1 MANEIGIP
9 SSVTPSSLQSSSKSG
24 QSAAQV
30 LSGKTEEQRVTAQQ
44 DVKKQ
49 QDALAGENNAKQGVS
64 NADIENE
71 VQNLQE
77 FSKLQGWTVNFS
89 VEKDLDHQVVIKVV
103 DAETKSMIR
112 QIPSEELLAIS
123 KRIKDL
129 REGDV
134 SGGGSRVGLLLDNE
148 I

>member
-9 SSVTPSSLQSSSKSG
+9 SSVTPSSLQPSSKSG

-30 LSGKTEEQRVTAQQ
+30 LSGTTEEQRVTAQ

-49 QDALAGENNAKQGVS
+49 QEGQPGEKNAKQGVPQ
-64 NADIENE
+64 ADIENE
-71 VQNLQE
+71 VQKLQE

-89 VEKDLDHQVVIKVV
+89 VEKDLDQVVIKVV

-129 REGDV
+129 RESDAT
-134 SGGGSRVGLLLDNE
+134 GGGSRAGLLLDNE

>member
-30 LSGKTEEQRVTAQQ
+30 LPGTTEEQRVTAQQ

-49 QDALAGENNAKQGVS
+49 QDALAGDKTAKQDVS

-89 VEKDLDHQVVIKVV
+89 VEKDLDQVVIKVV

>member
-30 LSGKTEEQRVTAQQ
+30 LSGTTEEQRVTAQ
-44 DVKKQ
+44 DVRKQ
-49 QDALAGENNAKQGVS
+49 QAGQPGEKNAKQDVS

-89 VEKDLDHQVVIKVV
+89 VEKDLDQVVIKVV

>member
-1 MANEIGIP
+1 MANDIGIP

-30 LSGKTEEQRVTAQQ
+30 LSGMAEEQRVMTQ
-44 DVKKQ
+44 DVEKQ
-49 QDALAGENNAKQGVS
+49 QEERAKEKVRKSDVS
-64 NADIENE
+64 DKDIEKE

-89 VEKDLDHQVVIKVV
+89 VEKDLEQVVIKVM
-103 DAETKSMIR
+103 DANTKSMIR

-123 KRIKDL
+123 KRLKEL
-129 REGDV
+129 REVDV
-134 SGGGSRVGLLLDNE
+134 IGGGSRVGLFLDKE

>member
-30 LSGKTEEQRVTAQQ
+30 LSGTTEEQRVTAQQ

-49 QDALAGENNAKQGVS
+49 QDTLVGEKIAKQGVS

-89 VEKDLDHQVVIKVV
+89 VEKDLDQVVIKVV

>member
-30 LSGKTEEQRVTAQQ
+30 LSGTTEEQRVTAQ

-49 QDALAGENNAKQGVS
+49 QAGQPGEKIAKQDVPQ
-64 NADIENE
+64 ADIENE
-71 VQNLQE
+71 VQKLQE

-89 VEKDLDHQVVIKVV
+89 VEKDLDQVVIKVV

-129 REGDV
+129 RESDAT
-134 SGGGSRVGLLLDNE
+134 GGGSRAGLLLDNE

>member
-1 MANEIGIP
+1 MANDIGIP

-30 LSGKTEEQRVTAQQ
+30 LSGKAEEQRVMTQ
-44 DVKKQ
+44 DVEKQ
-49 QDALAGENNAKQGVS
+49 QEERAKEKVRKSDVS
-64 NADIENE
+64 DKDIEKE

-89 VEKDLDHQVVIKVV
+89 VEKDLEQVVIKVM
-103 DAETKSMIR
+103 DANTKSMIR

-123 KRIKDL
+123 KRLKEL

-134 SGGGSRVGLLLDNE
+134 TAGGSRVGLLLDKE

>member
-1 MANEIGIP
+1 MANDIGIP

-30 LSGKTEEQRVTAQQ
+30 LSGTTEEQRVMAQ

-49 QDALAGENNAKQGVS
+49 QEEKAQAKASKQDISEV
-64 NADIENE
+64 DIEKE
-71 VQNLQE
+71 VQNLQD

-89 VEKDLDHQVVIKVV
+89 VEKDLEQVVIKVM
-103 DAETKSMIR
+103 DAHTKSMIR

-129 REGDV
+129 REGDAT
-134 SGGGSRVGLLLDNE
+134 GGGSRVGLLLDNE

>member
-1 MANEIGIP
+1 MANDIGIP

-30 LSGKTEEQRVTAQQ
+30 LSGTTEERRVMAQ

-49 QDALAGENNAKQGVS
+49 QEEKAQEKVRKQDISEV
-64 NADIENE
+64 DIEKE

-89 VEKDLDHQVVIKVV
+89 VEKDLEQVVIKVM
-103 DAETKSMIR
+103 DAHTKSMIR

-129 REGDV
+129 REGDAT
-134 SGGGSRVGLLLDNE
+134 GGGSRIGLLLDNE

>member
-1 MANEIGIP
+1 MANDIGIP

-30 LSGKTEEQRVTAQQ
+30 LSGMAEEQRVMTQ
-44 DVKKQ
+44 DVEKQ
-49 QDALAGENNAKQGVS
+49 QEERAKEKVRKSNVS
-64 NADIENE
+64 DKDIEKE

-89 VEKDLDHQVVIKVV
+89 VEKDLEQVVIKVM
-103 DAETKSMIR
+103 DANTKSMIR

-123 KRIKDL
+123 KRLKDL
-129 REGDV
+129 REVDV
-134 SGGGSRVGLLLDNE
+134 IGGRSRVGLLLDKE

>member
-1 MANEIGIP
+1 MANDIGIP

-30 LSGKTEEQRVTAQQ
+30 LSGMAEEQRVMTQ
-44 DVKKQ
+44 DVEKQ
-49 QDALAGENNAKQGVS
+49 QAERAKEKVRKSDVS
-64 NADIENE
+64 DKDIEKE

-89 VEKDLDHQVVIKVV
+89 VEKDLEQVVIKVM
-103 DAETKSMIR
+103 DANTKSMIR

-123 KRIKDL
+123 KRLKDL
-129 REGDV
+129 REVDV
-134 SGGGSRVGLLLDNE
+134 IGGGSRVGLLLDKE

>member
-1 MANEIGIP
+1 MANDIGIP

-30 LSGKTEEQRVTAQQ
+30 LSGMAEEQRVMTQ
-44 DVKKQ
+44 DVDKQ
-49 QDALAGENNAKQGVS
+49 QEERAKEKVRKSDVS
-64 NADIENE
+64 DKEIEKE

-89 VEKDLDHQVVIKVV
+89 VEKDLEQVVIKVM
-103 DAETKSMIR
+103 DANTKSMIR

-123 KRIKDL
+123 KRLKEL
-129 REGDV
+129 REVDV
-134 SGGGSRVGLLLDNE
+134 TAGGSRVGLLLDKE

>member
-1 MANEIGIP
+1 MANDIGIP

-30 LSGKTEEQRVTAQQ
+30 LSGTTEEQRVMAQ

-49 QDALAGENNAKQGVS
+49 QEEKAQEKASKQDTSEV
-64 NADIENE
+64 DIEKE

-89 VEKDLDHQVVIKVV
+89 VEKDLEQVVIKVM
-103 DAETKSMIR
+103 DAHTKSMIR

-129 REGDV
+129 REGDAT
-134 SGGGSRVGLLLDNE
+134 GGGSRVGLLLDNE

>member
-30 LSGKTEEQRVTAQQ
+30 LSGTTEEQRVTAQ

-49 QDALAGENNAKQGVS
+49 QEGQPGEKSAKQDVPQ
-64 NADIENE
+64 ADIENE
-71 VQNLQE
+71 VQKLQD

-89 VEKDLDHQVVIKVV
+89 VEKDLDQVVIKVV

-129 REGDV
+129 HESDAT
-134 SGGGSRVGLLLDNE
+134 GGGSRAGLLLDNE

>member
-1 MANEIGIP
+1 MANDIGIP

-30 LSGKTEEQRVTAQQ
+30 LSGMAEEQRGAAK
-44 DVKKQ
+44 DIEKQ
-49 QDALAGENNAKQGVS
+49 QGLPEPEKAGKPKISDKE
-64 NADIENE
+64 IEKG

-77 FSKLQGWTVNFS
+77 FSQLQGWTVNFS
-89 VEKDLDHQVVIKVV
+89 VEKELEQVVIKVM
-103 DAETKSMIR
+103 DANTKSMIR

-123 KRIKDL
+123 KRIQDL

-134 SGGGSRVGLLLDNE
+134 IGGGSRVGLLLDKE

>member
-30 LSGKTEEQRVTAQQ
+30 LSGTTEEQRVTAQ

-49 QDALAGENNAKQGVS
+49 QEGQPGEKSAKQDVPQ
-64 NADIENE
+64 ADIENE
-71 VQNLQE
+71 VQKLQE

-89 VEKDLDHQVVIKVV
+89 VEKDLDQVVIKVV

-129 REGDV
+129 RESDAT
-134 SGGGSRVGLLLDNE
+134 GGGSRVGLLLDNE

>member
-30 LSGKTEEQRVTAQQ
+30 LSGTTEEQRVTAQQ

-49 QDALAGENNAKQGVS
+49 QDALAGEKIVKQGVS

-89 VEKDLDHQVVIKVV
+89 VEKDLDQVVIKVV

>member
-30 LSGKTEEQRVTAQQ
+30 LSGTTEEQRVTAQQ

>member
-30 LSGKTEEQRVTAQQ
+30 LSGTTEEQRVTAQ

-49 QDALAGENNAKQGVS
+49 QAGQPGEKNAKQDVPQ
-64 NADIENE
+64 ADIENE

-89 VEKDLDHQVVIKVV
+89 VEKDLDQVVIKVV

-129 REGDV
+129 RESDAT
-134 SGGGSRVGLLLDNE
+134 GGGSRAGLLLDNE

>member
-1 MANEIGIP
+1 MANDIGIP

-30 LSGKTEEQRVTAQQ
+30 LSGMAEEQRVMTQ
-44 DVKKQ
+44 DVEQ
-49 QDALAGENNAKQGVS
+49 QQEERTKEKVRKSDVS
-64 NADIENE
+64 DKDIEKE

-89 VEKDLDHQVVIKVV
+89 VEKDLEQVVIKVM
-103 DAETKSMIR
+103 DANTKSMIR

-123 KRIKDL
+123 KRLKEL
-129 REGDV
+129 REGDAI
-134 SGGGSRVGLLLDNE
+134 GGGSRVGLLLDKE

>member
-1 MANEIGIP
+1 MANDIGIP

-30 LSGKTEEQRVTAQQ
+30 LSGMAEEQRVMTQ
-44 DVKKQ
+44 DVEKQ
-49 QDALAGENNAKQGVS
+49 QEEQAKEKVRKSDVS
-64 NADIENE
+64 DKDIEKE

-89 VEKDLDHQVVIKVV
+89 VEKDLEQVVIKVM
-103 DAETKSMIR
+103 DANTKSMIR

-123 KRIKDL
+123 KRLKDL
-129 REGDV
+129 REVDV
-134 SGGGSRVGLLLDNE
+134 IGGGSRVGLLLDKE

>member
-1 MANEIGIP
+1 MANDIGIP

-30 LSGKTEEQRVTAQQ
+30 LSGLAEEQRVTTQ
-44 DVKKQ
+44 DVEKQ
-49 QDALAGENNAKQGVS
+49 KEERAKDKVRKSDVS
-64 NADIENE
+64 DKDIEKE

-89 VEKDLDHQVVIKVV
+89 VEKDLEQVVIKVM
-103 DAETKSMIR
+103 DANTQSMIR

-123 KRIKDL
+123 KRLKDL

-134 SGGGSRVGLLLDNE
+134 TGGGSRVGLLLDKE

>member
-30 LSGKTEEQRVTAQQ
+30 LSGTTEEQRVTAQ

-49 QDALAGENNAKQGVS
+49 QEVKAEEKSSKQDTS
-64 NADIENE
+64 EIDLEKE

-89 VEKDLDHQVVIKVV
+89 VEKDLEQVVIKVM
-103 DAETKSMIR
+103 DAHTKSMIR

-129 REGDV
+129 REGDAT
-134 SGGGSRVGLLLDNE
+134 GGGSRVGLLLDNE

>member
-1 MANEIGIP
+1 MANEIGSP
-9 SSVTPSSLQSSSKSG
+9 SSVTPSSLQPSSKSG

-30 LSGKTEEQRVTAQQ
+30 LSGMAEEQRVMTH
-44 DVKKQ
+44 DVEKQ
-49 QDALAGENNAKQGVS
+49 QEERAKEKVRKSDVS
-64 NADIENE
+64 DKDIEKE

-89 VEKDLDHQVVIKVV
+89 VEKDLEQVVIKVM
-103 DAETKSMIR
+103 DANTNSMIR

-123 KRIKDL
+123 KRLKDL

-134 SGGGSRVGLLLDNE
+134 IGGGSRVGLLLDKE

>member
-30 LSGKTEEQRVTAQQ
+30 LSGTTEEQRVTAQ

-49 QDALAGENNAKQGVS
+49 QEGQSGEKNAKQDVPQ
-64 NADIENE
+64 ADIENE
-71 VQNLQE
+71 VQKLQE

-89 VEKDLDHQVVIKVV
+89 VEKDLDQVVIKVV

-129 REGDV
+129 RESDATR
-134 SGGGSRVGLLLDNE
+134 GGSRAGLLLDNE

>member
-1 MANEIGIP
+1 MANDIGIP

-30 LSGKTEEQRVTAQQ
+30 LSGTTEEQRVTAQ

-49 QDALAGENNAKQGVS
+49 QEGQPGEKNAKQDVPQ
-64 NADIENE
+64 ADIENE
-71 VQNLQE
+71 VQTLQE

-89 VEKDLDHQVVIKVV
+89 VEKDLDQVVIKVV

-129 REGDV
+129 RESDAT
-134 SGGGSRVGLLLDNE
+134 GGGSRAGLLLDNE

>member
-30 LSGKTEEQRVTAQQ
+30 LSGTTEEQRVTAQ

-49 QDALAGENNAKQGVS
+49 QEGQPGEKNAKQDVPQ
-64 NADIENE
+64 AEIENE
-71 VQNLQE
+71 VQKLQE

-89 VEKDLDHQVVIKVV
+89 VEKDLDQVVIKVV

-129 REGDV
+129 RESDAT
-134 SGGGSRVGLLLDNE
+134 GGGSRTGLLLDNE

>member
-30 LSGKTEEQRVTAQQ
+30 LSGTTEEQRVTAQQ
-44 DVKKQ
+44 DVKEQ
-49 QDALAGENNAKQGVS
+49 QDALNGEKIPKQGVS

-89 VEKDLDHQVVIKVV
+89 VENDLDQVVIKVM

>member
-1 MANEIGIP
+1 MANDIGIP

-30 LSGKTEEQRVTAQQ
+30 LSGTAEEQRGAAK
-44 DVKKQ
+44 DIEKQ
-49 QDALAGENNAKQGVS
+49 QGLPEQEKAGKPKISDKE
-64 NADIENE
+64 IEKG

-77 FSKLQGWTVNFS
+77 FSQLQGWTVNFS
-89 VEKDLDHQVVIKVV
+89 VEKELEQVVIKVM
-103 DAETKSMIR
+103 DANTKSMIR

-123 KRIKDL
+123 KRIQDL

-134 SGGGSRVGLLLDNE
+134 IGGGSRVGLLLDKE

>member
-1 MANEIGIP
+1 MANDIGIP
-9 SSVTPSSLQSSSKSG
+9 SSVTPSSLQPSSKSG

-30 LSGKTEEQRVTAQQ
+30 LSGMAEEQRVTTQ
-44 DVKKQ
+44 DVEKQ
-49 QDALAGENNAKQGVS
+49 QEKRAKDMVRKPDVS
-64 NADIENE
+64 DKDIEKE

-89 VEKDLDHQVVIKVV
+89 VEKDLEQVVIKVV
-103 DAETKSMIR
+103 DANTKSMIR

-123 KRIKDL
+123 KRLKDL

-134 SGGGSRVGLLLDNE
+134 IGGGSRVGLLLDKE

>member
-1 MANEIGIP
+1 MANDIGIP

-30 LSGKTEEQRVTAQQ
+30 LSGMAEEQRVMTQ
-44 DVKKQ
+44 DVEKQ
-49 QDALAGENNAKQGVS
+49 QEERAKEKVRKSDVS
-64 NADIENE
+64 DKDIEKE

-89 VEKDLDHQVVIKVV
+89 VEKELEQVVIKVM
-103 DAETKSMIR
+103 DANTKSMIR
-112 QIPSEELLAIS
+112 QIPSEDLLAIS
-123 KRIKDL
+123 KRLKDL
-129 REGDV
+129 REGDFI
-134 SGGGSRVGLLLDNE
+134 GGGPRAGLLLDKE

>member
-1 MANEIGIP
+1 MANDIGIP

-30 LSGKTEEQRVTAQQ
+30 LSGMAEEQRVMTQ
-44 DVKKQ
+44 DVEKQ
-49 QDALAGENNAKQGVS
+49 QEERAKEKVRKSDVS
-64 NADIENE
+64 DKDIEKE

-89 VEKDLDHQVVIKVV
+89 VEKDLEQVVIKVM
-103 DAETKSMIR
+103 DANTKSMIR

-123 KRIKDL
+123 KRLKDL
-129 REGDV
+129 REVDV
-134 SGGGSRVGLLLDNE
+134 IGGGSRVGLLLDKE

>member
-30 LSGKTEEQRVTAQQ
+30 LSGTTEEQRVTAQQ

-49 QDALAGENNAKQGVS
+49 QDALAGEKTDNQDMS

-89 VEKDLDHQVVIKVV
+89 VEKDLDQVVIKVV

>member
-1 MANEIGIP
+1 MANDIGIP

-30 LSGKTEEQRVTAQQ
+30 LSGMAEEQRVMTQ
-44 DVKKQ
+44 DVEKRQ
-49 QDALAGENNAKQGVS
+49 EERAKEKVRKSDVS
-64 NADIENE
+64 DKDIEKE

-89 VEKDLDHQVVIKVV
+89 VEKDLEQVVIKVM
-103 DAETKSMIR
+103 DANTKSMIR

-123 KRIKDL
+123 KRLKDL

-134 SGGGSRVGLLLDNE
+134 IGGGSRVGLLLDKE

>member
-1 MANEIGIP
+1 MA
-9 SSVTPSSLQSSSKSG
+9 
-24 QSAAQV
+24 
-30 LSGKTEEQRVTAQQ
+30 Q

-49 QDALAGENNAKQGVS
+49 QEEKAQEKVRKQDISEV
-64 NADIENE
+64 DIEKE

-89 VEKDLDHQVVIKVV
+89 VEKDLEQVVIKVM
-103 DAETKSMIR
+103 DAHTKSMIR

-129 REGDV
+129 REGDAT
-134 SGGGSRVGLLLDNE
+134 GGGSRVGLLLDNE

>member
-30 LSGKTEEQRVTAQQ
+30 LSGTMEEQRVTAQ

-49 QDALAGENNAKQGVS
+49 QEGQIGEKNAKQDVPQ
-64 NADIENE
+64 ADIENE
-71 VQNLQE
+71 VQKLQE

-89 VEKDLDHQVVIKVV
+89 VEKDLDQVVIKVV

-129 REGDV
+129 RESDAT
-134 SGGGSRVGLLLDNE
+134 GGGSRAGLLLDNE

>member
-1 MANEIGIP
+1 MANDIGIP

-30 LSGKTEEQRVTAQQ
+30 LSGTTEEQRVMAQ

-49 QDALAGENNAKQGVS
+49 QEEKAQEKVKKQDISEV
-64 NADIENE
+64 DIEKE

-89 VEKDLDHQVVIKVV
+89 VEKDLEQVVIKVM
-103 DAETKSMIR
+103 DAHTKSMIR

-129 REGDV
+129 REGDAT
-134 SGGGSRVGLLLDNE
+134 GGGSRVGLLLDNE